1 VTAEYAGEL
10 ASRLRLEAR
19 LAAFSSLA
27 AAMTVDQP
35 LEMTLREVVAA
46 VRATTDAVSCSVLA
60 WADPEAHH
68 PDAYV
73 DDAFGAGYGD
83 ALVASWSV
91 RSELPA
97 SELPRLVVKR
107 GFRAAVLEVGEFAAL
122 RPYWET
128 GSWDDVVLVPLVA
141 AGRAF
146 GELHVHLP
154 TGGRLAP
161 ADETFLVALADQA
174 AVAALNATLFT
185 AAAQTAA
192 VLERQ
197 RLARDLHDS
206 VSQALF
212 SMTLH
217 ARAAQRHL
225 AAAGVTETEPA
236 AVEVARLHEL
246 TQGALAEMRA
256 LIFELR
262 PGALAE
268 EGLAA
273 ALTKQAAAL
282 TAREQ
287 VPVVVHA
294 PDNPVDLPPEVAEHL
309 YRLTLEALHNA
320 LKHAQASQLDVTVRV
335 EDHHLLVA
343 VDDDGVG
350 FDPSQPHPGHLGL
363 HTMSDRARAIGAELR
378 VKSHIG
384 AGTRITVRVP
394 LPLPTAPAS
403 T

>member
-1 VTAEYAGEL
+1 MSVGSAGVA
-10 ASRLRLEAR
+10 ASRTRLEAR
-19 LAAFSSLA
+19 LAAFTSLA

-35 LEMTLREVVAA
+35 LELTLREVVAS
-46 VRATTDAVSCSVLA
+46 VRATTDAVACSVLA
-60 WADPEAHH
+60 WADPAADH

-83 ALVASWSV
+83 ALVASWSA
-91 RSELPA
+91 RTEMPA
-97 SELPRLVVKR
+97 SQLPRLVVKR
-107 GFRAAVLEVGEFAAL
+107 GFRTAALEVGQFSAL

-128 GSWDDVVLVPLVA
+128 NNWDDVVLVPLIA

-154 TGGRLAP
+154 TEGRLAP
-161 ADETFLVALADQA
+161 DDETFLVALADQA

-185 AAAQTAA
+185 AAAQTAT

-225 AAAGVTETEPA
+225 GAAGITEAEPA
-236 AVEVARLHEL
+236 AIEVARLHEL

-287 VPVVVHA
+287 VPVVVHG
-294 PDNPVDLPPEVAEHL
+294 PDVAVALPPEVAEHL

-320 LKHAQASQLDVTVRV
+320 LKHAQASRLDVSMRV
-335 EDHHLLVA
+335 QKQQLVIDVA
-343 VDDDGVG
+343 DDGVG
-350 FDPSQPHPGHLGL
+350 FDPRQPHPGHLGL
-363 HTMSDRARAIGAELR
+363 HTMTDRAHTIGAELR
-378 VKSHIG
+378 VESHIG
-384 AGTRITVRVP
+384 AGTRITVRMP
-394 LPLPTAPAS
+394 LPPPTSLAS